1 MGGSATARALALRAL
16 RRCLFSGHNPPDPP
30 AGLLERTALIGAFY
44 ERQASALSTQAASTA
59 SLHARDHRARL
70 ESELQGV
77 RRQRN
82 KQQRFANKEINL
94 RHVVDADMPADFLI
108 KIHHLK
114 N

>member
-16 RRCLFSGHNPPDPP
+16 RRCLFSGHDPPDPP

-70 ESELQGV
+70 DELRSI
-77 RRQRN
+77 RRQRDG
-82 KQQRFANKEINL
+82 QQRVADKEIGL
-94 RHVVDADMPADFLI
+94 RHIVDADMPADFLI
-108 KIHHLK
+108 KIYHLK